1 MSSKFVKV
9 MNLYYTH
16 TNRCTLI
23 QIQIMSKIIIDSI
36 SFFALLALV
45 KNVYGFFLH
54 IWAKKSQYFIW
65 SSANALDIDAMR
77 SIFKYW
83 RQQQFNSNYCKLA
96 NFVSQLDCSVTQKCE
111 KHAKQKQ
118 NSWLCVYVYVGMYIF
133 LPSGDENKNS
143 KQNLKALFKV
153 EHIERQQNKYQ
164 NRSSKRERERE
175 TCTDEQTQPGR
186 HTNCASHWVVVG
198 GLFTFDFTHK
208 QENNKR

>member
-1 MSSKFVKV
+1 MKWSLVVCFARDVIFSIIIIVLCVVMSSKFVKV

-23 QIQIMSKIIIDSI
+23 QIQIMSNIIIDSI
-36 SFFALLALV
+36 SFFALLALA

-118 NSWLCVYVYVGMYIF
+118 NSWLCVCVCRYVYIF
-133 LPSGDENKNS
+133 TKRRWE
-143 KQNLKALFKV
+143 QELKTKFKSLV
-153 EHIERQQNKYQ
+153 QGWTYRATAK
-164 NRSSKRERERE
+164 
-175 TCTDEQTQPGR
+175 
-186 HTNCASHWVVVG
+186 
-198 GLFTFDFTHK
+198 
-208 QENNKR
+208 